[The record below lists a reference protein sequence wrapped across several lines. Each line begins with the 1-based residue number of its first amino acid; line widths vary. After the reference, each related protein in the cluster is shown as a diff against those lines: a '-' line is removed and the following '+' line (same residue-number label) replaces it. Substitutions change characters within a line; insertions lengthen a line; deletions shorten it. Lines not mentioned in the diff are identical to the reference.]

1 MGASSSP
8 CGIPRRIFPPT
19 WTSTQTSTAYR
30 VSLGTMNHVSSPQ
43 ELLALRR
50 ARLRERVGRAL
61 RVPNA
66 TPDDPLDPPR
76 RAYLLGEARDLYW
89 NDLEWENVTEEERM
103 EGGGLPEL
111 TFPGVLAFVRG
122 LLLDEVM
129 PDSPVGPSPR
139 PEVVEEFLEFLAG
152 RILDLREA
160 AAGGVGEEGDRAAL
174 ELRMTDGLLD
184 RVLVT
189 YHGIEPEDAGPLEET

>member
-1 MGASSSP
+1 MNDTSSP
-8 CGIPRRIFPPT
+8 KHLLTQRRD
-19 WTSTQTSTAYR
+19 
-30 VSLGTMNHVSSPQ
+30 
-43 ELLALRR
+43 
-50 ARLRERVGRAL
+50 RLREIVGRTL
-61 RVPNA
+61 RIP
-66 TPDDPLDPPR
+66 PPDGDDPLEPR
-76 RAYLLGEARDLYW
+76 RRKYLLEEAQDLYW

-122 LLLDEVM
+122 LLLDEVVA
-129 PDSPVGPSPR
+129 DSPVGPSPR
-139 PEVVEEFLEFLAG
+139 PEVVEDFLEFLAE
-152 RILDLREA
+152 RVLALREA

-189 YHGIEPEDAGPLEET
+189 YHGIEPEDAGPLEER

>member
-1 MGASSSP
+1 MNYAPSP
-8 CGIPRRIFPPT
+8 KQIISQRRD
-19 WTSTQTSTAYR
+19 
-30 VSLGTMNHVSSPQ
+30 
-43 ELLALRR
+43 
-50 ARLRERVGRAL
+50 RLREVVGRNL
-61 RVPNA
+61 R
-66 TPDDPLDPPR
+66 TPAPDRNDPLEPR
-76 RAYLLGEARDLYW
+76 RREYLLEEARDLYW

-122 LLLDEVM
+122 LLLDEVL

-139 PEVVEEFLEFLAG
+139 PEVVEDFLEFLAG
-152 RILDLREA
+152 RVLSLREA

-189 YHGIEPEDAGPLEET
+189 YHGIEPEDAGPLEER